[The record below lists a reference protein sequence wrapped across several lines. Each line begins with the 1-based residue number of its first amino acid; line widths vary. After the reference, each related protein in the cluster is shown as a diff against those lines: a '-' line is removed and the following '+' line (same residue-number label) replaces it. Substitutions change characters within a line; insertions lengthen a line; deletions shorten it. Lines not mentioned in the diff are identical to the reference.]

1 VDQNYLLILFLET
14 DLLVFK
20 GVVDLADLIVP
31 ASDQLVFE
39 ALQLLGEASH
49 LVLLL
54 LCLDRELKLFG
65 FDFL

>member
-1 VDQNYLLILFLET
+1 VDQNYFLVLFLET

-20 GVVDLADLIVP
+20 GVVDFVDLIVP

-39 ALQLLGEASH
+39 ALQLLCEAIH

-54 LCLDRELKLFG
+54 LSLDRELNLFR